1 MITDYCFKTVE
12 KRAQETTTVQDTPQ
26 DMERMKIT
34 PALREILRRER
45 IRQATTGQMEAI
57 PKAQERGDQED
68 TTEDHDY
75 DVASCR
81 SPDASSDDTSHR

>member
-1 MITDYCFKTVE
+1 MITDHYLKAVK

-34 PALREILRRER
+34 PTRREILRREK

-57 PKAQERGDQED
+57 PKAQGRGDQKETIEESK
-68 TTEDHDY
+68 TTI
-75 DVASCR
+75 
-81 SPDASSDDTSHR
+81 TI